1 MLNLTVGEVEYNNI
15 LHDLLK
21 LSEILIDVHWDGDD
35 EAFHRGMELL
45 GDVRERMLEIIAN
58 ND

>member
-1 MLNLTVGEVEYNNI
+1 MLTLTVGEMEYNKI

-21 LSEILIDVHWDGDD
+21 LSLIMIEINNRDD
-35 EAFHRGMELL
+35 EKAFKRGVALL

-58 ND
+58 KD

>member
-1 MLNLTVGEVEYNNI
+1 MLTLTVGEVEYNNI

-21 LSEILIDVHWDGDD
+21 LSEILIAVHYDGND
-35 EAFHRGMELL
+35 EAFHCGLEIL